1 MEKLPQHILSVLF
14 SRKIDCT
21 FRTIVKLAILII
33 CQSRNNQLRKNIL
46 LCFKTDE
53 KRSRLCVITAKCS
66 CFLNLSVENSKC
78 IFDQF
83 F

>member
-53 KRSRLCVITAKCS
+53 KGARLCIITAKGS
-66 CFLNLSVENSKC
+66 CFLNLPIKNSKC
-78 IFDQF
+78 IFNQF